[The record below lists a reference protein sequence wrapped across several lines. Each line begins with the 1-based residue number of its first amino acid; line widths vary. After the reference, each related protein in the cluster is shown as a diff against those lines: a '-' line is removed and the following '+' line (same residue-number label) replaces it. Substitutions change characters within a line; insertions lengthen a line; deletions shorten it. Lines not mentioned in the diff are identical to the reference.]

1 MAEIKKIGVLTG
13 GGDCSGL
20 NAVLRAVVLTAIN
33 KYGCKV
39 VGFRKGYA
47 GLYANDF
54 MELTVENCKD
64 ILDWGGTILKN
75 SNKDNLFN
83 YAYRDENGK
92 IQHKDVSDVAVQ
104 NLKDNEIDALV
115 VIGGDGTLTSARD
128 FARKGVKVIGVPKTI
143 DNDVSFADITFG
155 FTTALGVICE
165 SCDRVRTTAYSH
177 DRVQILEVMGR
188 NCGWLALEGGLSG
201 GADIILLPEI
211 PFDVQKV
218 ADVIKERDAKGFKDT
233 VIVVSEGAKPKDGD
247 VVVKKIVEDSADTIR
262 LGGIGDQL
270 ASMLEPLLNGKE
282 VRATNI
288 GHTQRGGHTCQYDR
302 SLCTKLGS
310 MAVDALLAGES
321 GKMVTIYNAKPQTVS
336 LEDVLGRGA
345 TGETSKGGSNN
356 VDPNGFVVKIARN
369 MGISFGD

>member
-1 MAEIKKIGVLTG
+1 MTNIKKIGVLTG

-20 NAVLRAVVLTAIN
+20 NAVVRAVVLTAIN
-33 KYGCKV
+33 KYGCEV
-39 VGFRKGYA
+39 VGFKKGYA
-47 GLYANDF
+47 GLYANDS
-54 MELTVENCKD
+54 MPLTVENTKD

-104 NLKDNEIDALV
+104 NLKDNNIDALV

-128 FARKGVKVIGVPKTI
+128 FARKGVRVIGVPKTI
-143 DNDVSFADITFG
+143 DNDVSYADITFG

-165 SCDRVRTTAYSH
+165 SVDRVRTTAFSH

-211 PFDVQKV
+211 PYDVNKV
-218 ADVIKERDAKGFKDT
+218 VEVIKDRDARGLHDT

-247 VVVKKIVEDSADTIR
+247 VVIKKIVEDSADTIR
-262 LGGIGDQL
+262 LGGVGEQLADQL
-270 ASMLEPLLNGKE
+270 EKLLGGKE

-310 MAVDALLAGES
+310 MAVDALFAGES
-321 GKMVTIYNAKPQTVS
+321 GRMVTIYGAKPQTVS

-369 MGISFGD
+369 IGISFGD

>member
-1 MAEIKKIGVLTG
+1 MEIKKIGVLTG

-92 IQHKDVSDVAVQ
+92 IQHKAVSDVAVQ
-104 NLKDNEIDALV
+104 NLKDNEIAALV

-128 FARKGVKVIGVPKTI
+128 FARKGVRVIGVPKTI

-211 PFDVQKV
+211 PFDVQKI

-247 VVVKKIVEDSADTIR
+247 VVVKKIVEDSADTIL

-270 ASMLEPLLNGKE
+270 ASMLEPLLGGKE

-310 MAVDALLAGES
+310 MAVDALFNGES
-321 GKMVTIYNAKPQTVS
+321 GRMVTIYNAKPQSVS

-356 VDPNGFVVKIARN
+356 VDPNGFVVQIARN

>member
-1 MAEIKKIGVLTG
+1 MSDIKKIGVLTG

-33 KYGCKV
+33 KYGCEV

-47 GLYANDF
+47 GLYANDS
-54 MELTVENCKD
+54 MELTVDNCKD

-104 NLKDNEIDALV
+104 NLKDNNIDALV

-201 GADIILLPEI
+201 GADVILLPEI
-211 PFDVQKV
+211 PFDVQKIAEV
-218 ADVIKERDAKGFKDT
+218 VKERDAKGFKDT

-310 MAVDALLAGES
+310 MAVDALFNGES

-345 TGETSKGGSNN
+345 TGETSKGGSHN

-369 MGISFGD
+369 VGISFGD

>member
-104 NLKDNEIDALV
+104 NLKDNNIDALV

-143 DNDVSFADITFG
+143 DNDVSYADITFG

-165 SCDRVRTTAYSH
+165 SVDRVRTTAFSH

-211 PFDVQKV
+211 PYDVNKV
-218 ADVIKERDAKGFKDT
+218 VEVIKDRDAKGLHDT

-247 VVVKKIVEDSADTIR
+247 VVIKKIVEDSADTIR
-262 LGGIGDQL
+262 LGGVGDQL
-270 ASMLEPLLNGKE
+270 ANQLEKLLGGKE

-310 MAVDALLAGES
+310 MAVDALFAGES
-321 GKMVTIYNAKPQTVS
+321 GRMVTIYGAKPQALKIGNFRFHEIFHIFILLGS
-336 LEDVLGRGA
+336 LSHFICVF
-345 TGETSKGGSNN
+345 TY
-356 VDPNGFVVKIARN
+356 VI
-369 MGISFGD
+369 

>member
-1 MAEIKKIGVLTG
+1 MVEIKKIGVLTG

-33 KYGCKV
+33 KYGCEV

-47 GLYANDF
+47 GLYANDS
-54 MELTVENCKD
+54 MELTVDNCKD

-104 NLKDNEIDALV
+104 NLKDNNIDALV

-201 GADIILLPEI
+201 GADVILLPEI
-211 PFDVQKV
+211 PFDVQKIAEV
-218 ADVIKERDAKGFKDT
+218 VKERDAKGFKDT

-310 MAVDALLAGES
+310 MAVDALFNGES

-345 TGETSKGGSNN
+345 TGETSKGGSHN

-369 MGISFGD
+369 VGISFGD

>member
-1 MAEIKKIGVLTG
+1 
-13 GGDCSGL
+13 
-20 NAVLRAVVLTAIN
+20 
-33 KYGCKV
+33 
-39 VGFRKGYA
+39 
-47 GLYANDF
+47 
-54 MELTVENCKD
+54 
-64 ILDWGGTILKN
+64 
-75 SNKDNLFN
+75 
-83 YAYRDENGK
+83 
-92 IQHKDVSDVAVQ
+92 
-104 NLKDNEIDALV
+104 
-115 VIGGDGTLTSARD
+115 
-128 FARKGVKVIGVPKTI
+128 
-143 DNDVSFADITFG
+143 
-155 FTTALGVICE
+155 
-165 SCDRVRTTAYSH
+165 
-177 DRVQILEVMGR
+177 MGR

-270 ASMLEPLLNGKE
+270 ANMLEPLLGGKE

-310 MAVDALLAGES
+310 MAVDALFNGES

-345 TGETSKGGSNN
+345 TGETSKGGSHN
-356 VDPNGFVVKIARN
+356 VDPNGFVVQIARN
-369 MGISFGD
+369 IGISFGD

>member
-1 MAEIKKIGVLTG
+1 MVEIKKIGVLTG

-33 KYGCKV
+33 KYGCEV

-47 GLYANDF
+47 GLYANDA

-104 NLKDNEIDALV
+104 NLKDNNIDALV

-165 SCDRVRTTAYSH
+165 ACDRVRTTAYSH
-177 DRVQILEVMGR
+177 DRVQVLEVMGR

-201 GADIILLPEI
+201 GADVILLPEI

-270 ASMLEPLLNGKE
+270 ASMLEPLLGGKE

-310 MAVDALLAGES
+310 MAVEALFNGES

-356 VDPNGFVVKIARN
+356 VDPNGFVVQIARN
-369 MGISFGD
+369 VGISFGD

>member
-104 NLKDNEIDALV
+104 NLKDNDIDALV

-165 SCDRVRTTAYSH
+165 SCDRVRTTAFSH

-201 GADIILLPEI
+201 GADVILLPEI

-218 ADVIKERDAKGFKDT
+218 AEVIKERDAKGFKDT

-270 ASMLEPLLNGKE
+270 ASMLEPLLGGKE

-310 MAVDALLAGES
+310 MAVEALFNGES
-321 GKMVTIYNAKPQTVS
+321 GKMVTIYNAKPQTIS

-369 MGISFGD
+369 MGISFGN

>member
-1 MAEIKKIGVLTG
+1 MTEIKKIGVLTG

-33 KYGCKV
+33 KYGCEV
-39 VGFRKGYA
+39 IGFKKGYA
-47 GLYANDF
+47 GLYANDS

-104 NLKDNEIDALV
+104 NLKDNGIDALV

-165 SCDRVRTTAYSH
+165 SVDRVRTTAYSH

-201 GADIILLPEI
+201 GADVILLPEI

-270 ASMLEPLLNGKE
+270 ASMLEPLLGGKE

-310 MAVDALLAGES
+310 MAVDALFNGES

-356 VDPNGFVVKIARN
+356 VDPNGFVVQIARN
-369 MGISFGD
+369 VGISFGD

>member
-310 MAVDALLAGES
+310 MAVDALFAGES